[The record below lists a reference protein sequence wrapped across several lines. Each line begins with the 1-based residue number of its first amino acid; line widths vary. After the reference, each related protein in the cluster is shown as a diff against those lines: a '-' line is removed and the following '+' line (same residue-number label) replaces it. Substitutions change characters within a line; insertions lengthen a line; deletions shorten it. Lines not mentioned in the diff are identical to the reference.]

1 MGAFITTHTTDDHEL
16 NIYEAKPEQ
25 IKAGLIVIQ
34 EIFGVNHHI
43 QAVADSF
50 AQEGYYV
57 LAPSLFDRF
66 HKNIQLNYS
75 EDDFRQGFSLM
86 NQLDWSLVFKD
97 VQATLDLMHDL
108 IEGKVG
114 IVGYCWGGT
123 VAWRCAHHLNF
134 DAAVCY
140 YGGSIH
146 EHREEKPRCPVL
158 LHFGDK
164 DQYIPRTHIDEIQE
178 SNPEAQVHVYSAD
191 HAFNCDER
199 GNYDPTSAQLA
210 RQRTLSFFAQHLFS

>member
-1 MGAFITTHTTDDHEL
+1 MGAFITTHTTDGHAL
-16 NIYEAKPEQ
+16 NVYEAKPEK

-43 QAVADSF
+43 QSVADGF

-57 LAPSLFDRF
+57 LAPSLFDRVQ
-66 HKNIQLNYS
+66 KNTQLNYTD
-75 EDDFRQGFSLM
+75 DDFTKGFALVQ
-86 NQLDWSLVFKD
+86 QLDWSLVFKD
-97 VQATLDLMHDL
+97 IQATLVLMHDL
-108 IEGKVG
+108 IKAKVG

-123 VAWRCAHHLNF
+123 VSWRCAHHLNF

-146 EHREEKPRCPVL
+146 DYMNEKPKCPVL
-158 LHFGDK
+158 LHFGDR
-164 DQYIPRTHIDEIQE
+164 DQYIPPSHVQEIQAL
-178 SNPEAQVHVYSAD
+178 NPEIQTHVYSAD

-199 GNYDPTSAQLA
+199 GNYDQASADLA
-210 RQRTLSFFAQHLFS
+210 RKRTLEFFAHYLFA